1 MPWFNFPLH
10 PLNTCKQVPFSN
22 YVYAL
27 RPAAYTVVNT
37 CALIVSALRFTNNGA
52 SRKQKNTDMLNN
64 PAMDKGKNFMTGIA
78 IGVATQ
84 AFLWMI
90 LPPQIKLVT
99 LVSLIAVMVLNYGF
113 DVYAKRKKGN
123 YEVLDAAAGTI
134 GGVIGMTLI
143 LLLQFGI

>member
-1 MPWFNFPLH
+1 
-10 PLNTCKQVPFSN
+10 
-22 YVYAL
+22 
-27 RPAAYTVVNT
+27 
-37 CALIVSALRFTNNGA
+37 
-52 SRKQKNTDMLNN
+52 MLNSLV
-64 PAMDKGKNFMTGIA
+64 MEKWKNFITGIA

-84 AFLWMI
+84 AVLWMI

-99 LVSLIAVMVLNYGF
+99 LVSLVAVMILNYCF

>member
-1 MPWFNFPLH
+1 MSMCAQDSRICACISL
-10 PLNTCKQVPFSN
+10 CIDRI
-22 YVYAL
+22 
-27 RPAAYTVVNT
+27 RPPVEQNQE
-37 CALIVSALRFTNNGA
+37 SADT
-52 SRKQKNTDMLNN
+52 KKNTDMLNN
-64 PAMDKGKNFMTGIA
+64 LAIDKWKNFMTGIA
-78 IGVATQ
+78 IGVLTQ